1 MEKMRL
7 ETKNITDEN
16 IIKILEL
23 FPNVATEAEDEKGN
37 LKRAID
43 FEKLKQELSDDV
55 VDGEEKYDF
64 TWVGKKEAMI
74 EANRPIR
81 KTLRPDRESS
91 VEWENTQN
99 IYIEGD
105 NLEALKLLQESYL
118 SKIKMI
124 YIDPPYNTG
133 NDILYKN
140 DYFASDEEYEEQ
152 ATTYDKD
159 GRVLFVNT
167 ETNARYH
174 SDWLS
179 MMSARLRVAKNF
191 LTDDGCVVVAIDDN
205 ELFNLGLLCDE
216 IFGCE
221 NRIGVITVVHKP
233 EGRNQAKF
241 FAPSNEYAL
250 FYAKNIQNF
259 KLNSVIFD
267 EELLKSFDL
276 EDEKGR
282 YKLISYIAKNHGR
295 DGYDKN
301 LRVNNPKNFYPIY
314 VSPDEKEVTLEKK
327 PGYYE
332 ALPITSTQERTWRYI
347 ISSFKEKLK
356 ENEIVGKIENGK
368 AKIYEKYR
376 VEKGQLIKT
385 HWIDKRYNAMVYG
398 TKLLDELMETKTFDF
413 PKSLHLIIDTLKLTT
428 NKDSIILDFF
438 SGSATTAHACMQLNA
453 EDGGNRKFIMVQI
466 PQTCDEKSEAF
477 KAGYKNICEIG
488 KERIRRAGQ
497 QILNQVQNDGKKIDV
512 GFRVFKV
519 DDTNMKEVYYSPSE
533 TDQKQLGLYESN
545 IKDDRTDEDLLYGCL
560 LDWGIELS
568 LPHRVENID
577 GKKVHIV
584 NQDDLVACFE
594 ENIPESVI
602 RKIAE
607 MKPTRVVFRD
617 SSFNSD
623 DNKINVEEIFKLI
636 TPDTR
641 VKVI

>member
-16 IIKILEL
+16 IKKILEL
-23 FPNVATEAEDEKGN
+23 FPNVATEAEDENGN

-43 FEKLKQELSDDV
+43 FDKLKQELSEDI

-74 EANRPIR
+74 NSNAPLK
-81 KTLRPDRESS
+81 KTLRPQRNKSIN
-91 VEWENTQN
+91 WETTNN
-99 IYIEGD
+99 IYVEGD
-105 NLEALKLLQESYL
+105 NLEGLKLLQESYL
-118 SKIKMI
+118 GKVKMI

-179 MMSARLRVAKNF
+179 MMSARLRIAKNF

-488 KERIRRAGQ
+488 EERIRRAGQ

-533 TDQKQLGLYESN
+533 TDQRQLGLYESN

-584 NQDDLVACFE
+584 NEDDLVACFE
-594 ENIPESVI
+594 ENIPECVI

>member
-1 MEKMRL
+1 MERL
-7 ETKNITDEN
+7 AMETANLTEKNID
-16 IIKILEL
+16 KILEL
-23 FPNVATEAEDEKGN
+23 FPNVATEAEDENGK

-43 FEKLKQELSDDV
+43 FEKLKQELSEV
-55 VDGEEKYDF
+55 MIDGEECYDF
-64 TWVGKKEAMI
+64 TWVGKKEAII

-81 KTLRPDRESS
+81 KTLRPDRDSS
-91 VEWENTQN
+91 VDWENTEN
-99 IYIEGD
+99 VYIEGD
-105 NLEALKLLQESYL
+105 NLDALKLLQESYL
-118 SKIKMI
+118 GKIKMI

-140 DYFASDEEYEEQ
+140 NYFLSDDENDELS
-152 ATTYDKD
+152 TIKD
-159 GRVLFVNT
+159 ENGNILFLNS
-167 ETNARYH
+167 ETNAKFH

-179 MMSARLRVAKNF
+179 MMESRLRCARN
-191 LTDDGCVVVAIDDN
+191 LLSDDGCVVLAIDEN
-205 ELFNLGLLCDE
+205 ELFNLGALCDE
-216 IFGCE
+216 TFGCE
-221 NRIGVITVVHKP
+221 NRIGTITVVHKP

-398 TKLLDELMETKTFDF
+398 TKLLDELMGCKTFDF
-413 PKSLHLIIDTLKLTT
+413 PKSLYLIIDTLKLTT

-488 KERIRRAGQ
+488 EERIRRAGKKIQ
-497 QILNQVQNDGKKIDV
+497 EENPDKKIDV

-519 DDTNMKEVYYSPSE
+519 DTTNMKDVYYTPSE
-533 TDQKQLGLYESN
+533 LKQGQLNYLETN

-560 LDWGIELS
+560 LDWGVELS
-568 LPHRVENID
+568 LPHKVEIID
-577 GKKVHIV
+577 GKRVHIV
-584 NQDDLVACFE
+584 DEDTLIACFE
-594 ENIPESVI
+594 EDIPESVI
-602 RKIAE
+602 RKIAD
-607 MKPTRVVFRD
+607 MKPLRVVFRD
-617 SSFNSD
+617 SSFISD
-623 DNKINVEEIFKLI
+623 DNKINIEEIFKLI

>member
-16 IIKILEL
+16 IKKILEL
-23 FPNVATEAEDEKGN
+23 FPNVVTEAEDENGN

-43 FEKLKQELSDDV
+43 FEKLKQELSEDV

-74 EANRPIR
+74 NSNAPLK
-81 KTLRPDRESS
+81 KTLRPQRNKSIN
-91 VEWENTQN
+91 WETTNN
-99 IYIEGD
+99 IYVEGD
-105 NLEALKLLQESYL
+105 NLEGLKLLQESYL
-118 SKIKMI
+118 GKVKMI

-488 KERIRRAGQ
+488 EERIRRAGQ

-584 NQDDLVACFE
+584 NEDDLVACFE

>member
-1 MEKMRL
+1 MRL
-7 ETKNITDEN
+7 ESKDITDEN
-16 IIKILEL
+16 IKKILEL
-23 FPNVATEAEDEKGN
+23 FPNVATEAKDENGK
-37 LKRAID
+37 LKTAID
-43 FEKLKQELSDDV
+43 FDKLKQELSKDV
-55 VDGEEKYDF
+55 VDGEECYDF
-64 TWVGKKEAMI
+64 TWVGKKEAMV

-81 KTLRPDRESS
+81 KTLRPCRDKSLN
-91 VEWENTQN
+91 WEDTEN

-118 SKIKMI
+118 GKVKMI

-140 DYFASDEEYEEQ
+140 DYFASSEEYDAQ
-152 ATTYDKD
+152 AITYDDNGK
-159 GRVLFVNT
+159 VLFVNT
-167 ETNARYH
+167 ETNAKFH

-179 MMSARLRVAKNF
+179 MMESRLRCARN
-191 LTDDGCVVVAIDDN
+191 LLSDDGCVVLAIDEN
-205 ELFNLGLLCDE
+205 ELFNLGALCDE

-241 FAPSNEYAL
+241 FATSNEYSL

-327 PGYYE
+327 NGYYE

-347 ISSFKEKLK
+347 VSSFKEKLK
-356 ENEIVGKIENGK
+356 ENELVGKIENGK

-385 HWIDKRYNAMVYG
+385 HWVDKRYNAMVYG

-413 PKSLHLIIDTLKLTT
+413 PKSLYLIIDTLKLTT
-428 NKDSIILDFF
+428 SKDSIILDFF
-438 SGSATTAHACMQLNA
+438 SGSATTAHACMQLNV

-488 KERIRRAGQ
+488 EERIRRAGQ

-519 DDTNMKEVYYSPSE
+519 DDTNMKDVYYSPSE
-533 TDQKQLGLYESN
+533 TTQQNLFISN
-545 IKDDRTDEDLLYGCL
+545 IKEDRTDEDLLYGCL
-560 LDWGIELS
+560 LDWGVELS
-568 LPHRVENID
+568 LPHRIEIID
-577 GKKVHIV
+577 GKRVHIV
-584 NQDDLVACFE
+584 DEDALIACFE

-602 RKIAE
+602 RKIAG
-607 MKPTRVVFRD
+607 MKPLRVVFRD